1 MTDIVEDMNS
11 KRDLLGQ
18 RIKDRQVQ
26 RESDIKRNAR
36 PDDVNTEE
44 LVRSFYNEID
54 PEVLAIEELMTSIVN
69 DDEAEDKSAQLNEVV
84 AKIQQLQDKV
94 SDAGIFLPSYDSK
107 KCQHTISDLNNKY
120 QELVSKVKP
129 KKKFGF
135 KNRKQKTKLPEVS
148 ELSISET
155 DSAGSKSVGYS
166 TDDGVNVS
174 DRRDERIVL
183 SRDQV
188 QGRDVV
194 VSGLTNCRLEIR
206 ASPLTLHLTNI
217 SSCTVLT
224 GPVATSIM
232 VDQCVDS
239 SLSLSCQQLRTHNT
253 SNTDIYLHTTAKAII
268 EDCKGIRVAPYNWKY
283 PDMEEDWNVSKLD
296 KNINNWTQIGD
307 FNWLSVD
314 KPSPNWSILPQQDI
328 VTEDSTATM

>member
-1 MTDIVEDMNS
+1 M
-11 KRDLLGQ
+11 
-18 RIKDRQVQ
+18 
-26 RESDIKRNAR
+26 
-36 PDDVNTEE
+36 NTEE

-54 PEVLAIEELMTSIVN
+54 PEVLAIEELMTTIVN
-69 DDEAEDKSAQLNEVV
+69 DEEAEDKSAQLNAVV
-84 AKIQQLQDKV
+84 AKIQQLQVLFVLLIFLNFLMKNIFQDKV

-155 DSAGSKSVGYS
+155 DSAATKKSVGCS

-188 QGRDVV
+188 QCRDVV

-217 SSCTVLT
+217 S
-224 GPVATSIM
+224 
-232 VDQCVDS
+232 
-239 SLSLSCQQLRTHNT
+239 R
-253 SNTDIYLHTTAKAII
+253 YLILYGSQHMIWMDYLNFLWMNGVRII
-268 EDCKGIRVAPYNWKY
+268 
-283 PDMEEDWNVSKLD
+283 
-296 KNINNWTQIGD
+296 
-307 FNWLSVD
+307 
-314 KPSPNWSILPQQDI
+314 
-328 VTEDSTATM
+328 

>member
-1 MTDIVEDMNS
+1 M
-11 KRDLLGQ
+11 
-18 RIKDRQVQ
+18 
-26 RESDIKRNAR
+26 
-36 PDDVNTEE
+36 NTEE
-44 LVRSFYNEID
+44 LVRTFYNEID

-84 AKIQQLQDKV
+84 AKIQQLQVLFVLLIFLNFLMKNIFQDKV

-183 SRDQV
+183 SREQV

-194 VSGLTNCRLEIR
+194 VSDLTSCRLEIK

-217 SSCTVLT
+217 FRYL
-224 GPVATSIM
+224 
-232 VDQCVDS
+232 
-239 SLSLSCQQLRTHNT
+239 
-253 SNTDIYLHTTAKAII
+253 IY
-268 EDCKGIRVAPYNWKY
+268 GIQNMIY
-283 PDMEEDWNVSKLD
+283 
-296 KNINNWTQIGD
+296 
-307 FNWLSVD
+307 VD
-314 KPSPNWSILPQQDI
+314 K
-328 VTEDSTATM
+328 